1 MHTLISDLKRS
12 ILSWQFLAACVIG
25 IIVTLIGAI
34 DPILTAYENYKMYG
48 LQQLLSE
55 DVIGRAL
62 RSDAV
67 LLCLPI
73 VAAVPF
79 TTAFLDDI
87 KSGFIKHFLTRT
99 RFNTYIIGKIIACAI
114 AGGLALGIGTGV
126 GTFAIKLIV
135 APIEAP
141 MYVGQEHMW
150 TVKELIPFFM
160 SGMLWSLVGML
171 LSAITMNKYM
181 AYASPFIIYYVF
193 VILAERYFRKA
204 YVLNPQNYITGAGGW
219 DLGLKS
225 IYITLGLLIIG
236 VALVFYIVANRRLRN

>member
-1 MHTLISDLKRS
+1 MI
-12 ILSWQFLAACVIG
+12 IG

-48 LQQLLSE
+48 LSQLLSE
-55 DVIGRAL
+55 EVITKVL
-62 RSDAV
+62 QSDSV
-67 LLCLPI
+67 LLCVPI

-87 KSGFIKHFLTRT
+87 KSGFIKHFLTRS
-99 RFNTYIIGKIIACAI
+99 RFNSYIIGKIISCAI
-114 AGGLALGIGTGV
+114 SGGLALGIGTAV
-126 GTFAIKLIV
+126 GTFAIKLIL

-141 MYVGQEHMW
+141 MYVGQEHVWKMSS
-150 TVKELIPFFM
+150 LIPFFL

-171 LSAITMNKYM
+171 LSAVTMNKYM

-204 YVLNPQNYITGAGGW
+204 YVLNPQNYITMTGSW
-219 DLGLKS
+219 DLGAKS
-225 IYITLGLLIIG
+225 IYITLGLLTVG
-236 VALVFYIVANRRLRN
+236 VALVFYIVAQHRLRN